1 MSDKS
6 PEQSPADILSTKE
19 LSSEVKNIYNLTT
32 VANRLKKKEVTPEFR
47 KQTLDTLVEK

>member
-6 PEQSPADILSTKE
+6 PEQSPADTMSLRE
-19 LSSEVKNIYNLTT
+19 VSSEFKQINDLTT
-32 VANRLKKKEVTPEFR
+32 VANRLQKKGVAPEFR